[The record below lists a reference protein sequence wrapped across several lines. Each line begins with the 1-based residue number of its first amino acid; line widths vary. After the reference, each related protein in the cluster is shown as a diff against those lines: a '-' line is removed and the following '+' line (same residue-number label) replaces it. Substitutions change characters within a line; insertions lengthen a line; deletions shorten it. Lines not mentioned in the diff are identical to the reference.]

1 MTDWSTVRELALALP
16 AVEEVPGERPSFRV
30 HGKLFSWRA
39 LDRDGGGLAVRVDR
53 EEKELILDANPDVYF
68 TSPHYRGYPAVQIRL
83 ENIDPDELAQRIED
97 AWLIQAPKRLAKE
110 LSAD

>member
-1 MTDWSTVRELALALP
+1 VTDWSTVRELALALP

-30 HGKLFSWRA
+30 HGKLFAWRA
-39 LDRDGGGLAVRVDR
+39 RDRDGGGLAVRVDR